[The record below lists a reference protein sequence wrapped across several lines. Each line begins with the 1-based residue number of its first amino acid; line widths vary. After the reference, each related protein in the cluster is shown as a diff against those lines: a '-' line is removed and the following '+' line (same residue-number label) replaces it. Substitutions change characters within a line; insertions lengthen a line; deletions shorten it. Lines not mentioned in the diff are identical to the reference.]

1 MSGSSMVPQAPI
13 ENAGATRPGPTDK
26 PGDFSLNA
34 EKSVA
39 RRVLV
44 VDDERL
50 VRWSLAETFID
61 RGYEVVEAADGG
73 SAIQLLAEAAHPTD
87 VVLLD
92 LRLPDSTDLRVLSA
106 MRRVSPRVPIILMTA
121 FGTPDIV
128 DDALN
133 MGAFS
138 VISKPFD
145 M

>member
-1 MSGSSMVPQAPI
+1 DGGV
-13 ENAGATRPGPTDK
+13 G
-26 PGDFSLNA
+26 
-34 EKSVA
+34 
-39 RRVLV
+39 
-44 VDDERL
+44 
-50 VRWSLAETFID
+50 RWSSAEPWMD
-61 RGYEVVEAADGG
+61 RGYDVVEAVDGR

-106 MRRVSPRVPIILMTA
+106 MRRLSPRTPIILMTA
-121 FGTPDIV
+121 FGTPDVI

-145 M
+145 MADVAPLISRALSWRPS